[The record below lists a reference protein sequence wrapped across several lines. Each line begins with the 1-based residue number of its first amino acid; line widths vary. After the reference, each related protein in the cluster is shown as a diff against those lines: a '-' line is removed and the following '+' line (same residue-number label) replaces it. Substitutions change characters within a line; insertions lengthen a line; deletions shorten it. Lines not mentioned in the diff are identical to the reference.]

1 MHIIKQV
8 EIVMK
13 FEYKF
18 AITLVKVKLRTCLLI
33 KKLLI

>member
-1 MHIIKQV
+1 MR
-8 EIVMK
+8 

-18 AITLVKVKLRTCLLI
+18 AIILEKVELRICLLI